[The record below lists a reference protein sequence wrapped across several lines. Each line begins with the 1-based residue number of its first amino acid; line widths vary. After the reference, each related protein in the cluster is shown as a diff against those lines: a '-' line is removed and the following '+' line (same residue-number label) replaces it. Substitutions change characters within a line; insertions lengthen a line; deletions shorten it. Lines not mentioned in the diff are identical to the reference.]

1 MTKKKKLYDS
11 GICYW
16 AGKNP
21 CTDCR
26 DKSKCLECDKS
37 FEYVLA
43 IHNEIVKNIKQKE
56 NNNERKDSDRRKNI

>member
-1 MTKKKKLYDS
+1 MSKKEKIAGEKMKLYDS

-37 FEYVLA
+37 FEYVLS
-43 IHNEIVKNIKQKE
+43 IHNEIVKNIKE
-56 NNNERKDSDRRKNI
+56 NKNFLDK